1 MSRGNATAAK
11 VKAVNRA
18 NKEAIKLYEQ
28 LAPIFAPLVGQQ
40 VMMKGGLLAKFQKL
54 LPELPNTSSL
64 SIHRHLSD
72 YYLGWTVKTSEMV
85 DDTSCLYHEVT
96 VQIGTLNHGVLE
108 SITSP
113 FTGRTDW
120 TLEEIEKKRETFRAA
135 DKALSDARSALY
147 PFGERYDLD
156 LRRFLI

>member
-40 VMMKGGLLAKFQKL
+40 VMKGTGGLLAKFQKL

-72 YYLGWTVKTSEMV
+72 
-85 DDTSCLYHEVT
+85 
-96 VQIGTLNHGVLE
+96 
-108 SITSP
+108 
-113 FTGRTDW
+113 
-120 TLEEIEKKRETFRAA
+120 
-135 DKALSDARSALY
+135 
-147 PFGERYDLD
+147 
-156 LRRFLI
+156 

>member
-1 MSRGNATAAK
+1 
-11 VKAVNRA
+11 
-18 NKEAIKLYEQ
+18 
-28 LAPIFAPLVGQQ
+28 
-40 VMMKGGLLAKFQKL
+40 
-54 LPELPNTSSL
+54 
-64 SIHRHLSD
+64 
-72 YYLGWTVKTSEMV
+72 MV
-85 DDTSCLYHEVT
+85 DDSSCLYHEVT